1 MNHFC
6 SSISFLALTACA
18 LTCAHTQIRKI
29 SLPAGTGVLSVEQP
43 VVPHDTPP
51 KTDLPASEKVFGG
64 VEQPAEFPGGTKAM
78 YKFIEA
84 NLRIPSEAKE
94 AGISAK
100 VFTSFYVETT
110 GEITQVTVLKGF
122 GYGCDEEAVRLVK
135 SMPRWKPGKVYS
147 KPHRVKYILPISF
160 ETKY

>member
-1 MNHFC
+1 MNRFY
-6 SSISFLALTACA
+6 ISLSFVALMASA
-18 LTCAHTQIRKI
+18 LTCAHAQIRRA
-29 SLPAGTGVLSVEQP
+29 SLPADTGVLSVEQP
-43 VVPHDTPP
+43 IVPHNTPP

-94 AGISAK
+94 AGISGK

-110 GEITQVTVLKGF
+110 GEITQVTVLKGL
-122 GYGCDEEAVRLVK
+122 GYGCDEEAVQLVK

-147 KPHRVKYILPISF
+147 KPHRVKYTLPISF